1 MKNRF
6 YALDCLRFFAALGVI
21 LFHLNATPGNW
32 MSKLYLCV
40 DLFFVLS
47 GFVLEPVFPNRRNL
61 QEYLK
66 FILLRYI
73 RLAPMLY
80 STLIF
85 SLLYQLAIILKNSF
99 AGGAERPNLHLSV
112 ASILCSVMFLQIFS
126 SQSILLNYPMWS
138 LSTEWI
144 INLLLV
150 FPLSGYSRKRNSW
163 YIFCFGV
170 LIQVINIINALP
182 EFISQLSRC
191 LTGIILGVIVRG
203 IFESATTPVSKRIST
218 IQIFVSLVS
227 IFGVGHANDEVAP
240 LLSTLSFATLI
251 LAVARIEKS
260 RSLRIPKSLAYWAAT
275 LSFGIYAWHV
285 PLAGIVERYSPT
297 NVQSDLVLRF
307 FLLSAISC
315 LMGLVVS
322 KYFERP
328 IQVYLTRIVRNKLG

>member
-1 MKNRF
+1 MKVRF
-6 YALDCLRFFAALGVI
+6 YALDCLRFLAALGVI

-47 GFVLEPVFPNRRNL
+47 GFVLEPVFPTRRNL
-61 QEYLK
+61 QECLK
-66 FILLRYI
+66 FMIRRYI

-85 SLLYQLAIILKNSF
+85 TLLYQVAIVLKNSLS
-99 AGGAERPNLHLSV
+99 GGVERPDLNLTV
-112 ASILCSVMFLQIFS
+112 ASFFCSVMFLQIFS

-150 FPLSGYSRKRNSW
+150 FPLSGNSRKKNSW
-163 YIFCFGV
+163 YIFCLGV
-170 LIQVINIINALP
+170 LIQAINIFNALP

-191 LTGIILGVIVRG
+191 LTGIILGVIVRE
-203 IFESATTPVSKRIST
+203 IFESATIPVSKRIT
-218 IQIFVSLVS
+218 EIQIFVSLVS
-227 IFGVGHANDEVAP
+227 IFGVGHANDDVAP
-240 LLSTLSFATLI
+240 LLSTLSFSILI
-251 LAVARIEKS
+251 FALARIEKS
-260 RSLRIPKSLAYWAAT
+260 RPLRIPKSLAYWAAT

-285 PLAGIVERYSPT
+285 PLAGIVERYSPV
-297 NVQSDLVLRF
+297 NVQSNIALRF
-307 FLLSAISC
+307 LLLSAISC
-315 LMGLVVS
+315 LTGLVVT

-328 IQVYLTRIVRNKLG
+328 IQGYLQRIARSKLG